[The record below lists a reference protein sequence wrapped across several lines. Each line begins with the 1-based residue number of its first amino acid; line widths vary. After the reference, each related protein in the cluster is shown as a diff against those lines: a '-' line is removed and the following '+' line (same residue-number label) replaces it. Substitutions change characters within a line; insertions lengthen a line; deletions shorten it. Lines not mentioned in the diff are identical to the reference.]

1 MVKVSRV
8 IEAKSVTN
16 VYLGWRNELQLTV
29 EGGQLN
35 ITMDE
40 SSIRNLA
47 NVLNDKIEEQEKE
60 KAEEARKLAA
70 EKEEET
76 ESETVQEIPFVS
88 GGAL

>member
-8 IEAKSVTN
+8 IEAKSVTSI
-16 VYLGWRNELQLTV
+16 YMGWRNELQLTV

-47 NVLNDKIEEQEKE
+47 NVLNDKIKEQDKE
-60 KAEEARKLAA
+60 KAEEAQKLAEEA
-70 EKEEET
+70 LEKE
-76 ESETVQEIPFVS
+76 SEVE
-88 GGAL
+88 

>member
-1 MVKVSRV
+1 MKVSRV

-16 VYLGWRNELQLTV
+16 VYMGWRNELQLTV

-47 NVLNDKIEEQEKE
+47 NVLNDKIEEQDKE
-60 KAEEARKLAA
+60 KAEEAAEKAA
-70 EKEEET
+70 EKVA
-76 ESETVQEIPFVS
+76 ESEE
-88 GGAL
+88 A

>member
-1 MVKVSRV
+1 MKVSRV
-8 IEAKSVTN
+8 IEAKSVTSA
-16 VYLGWRNELQLTV
+16 YIGWRNTLQLTV
-29 EGGQLN
+29 DGGELN

-70 EKEEET
+70 EQEEEA
-76 ESETVQEIPFVS
+76 ESETV
-88 GGAL
+88 